1 MFGGGPEYLMM
12 IVLIFLFD
20 HDTITTQH
28 ITSHTQSGIIL
39 PQPLSLTF
47 GLDFRLLDFWFE
59 IFFLIYFKNFVF
71 LTVTRMHVNIIVE
84 QPQLLAL
91 LSQFSQM

>member
-1 MFGGGPEYLMM
+1 MYGGGPEYLMM

-47 GLDFRLLDFWFE
+47 VLDNGLLDFWFE
-59 IFFLIYFKNFVF
+59 IFLNLF
-71 LTVTRMHVNIIVE
+71 
-84 QPQLLAL
+84 
-91 LSQFSQM
+91 